1 LVVLTYYFYPEF
13 WFIPLFYL
21 FFIMIKRVIEHFNS
35 KYLIS
40 DEFIQMQT
48 GSFSSELSILKKRNI
63 DSLALN
69 ESWIERKFEVSTLKA
84 LISSKTVHTRIII
97 HLPKTIAINTYDSYA
112 ATEKIK

>member
-1 LVVLTYYFYPEF
+1 MTKSPTESMLLTLIKTSYYLLILVVLTYYFYPVF
-13 WFIPLFYL
+13 LFISLIYL
-21 FFIMIKRVIEHFNS
+21 FFIMIKRIIEHFNS

-69 ESWIERKFEVSTLKA
+69 ESWIERKFDVATLK
-84 LISSKTVHTRIII
+84 
-97 HLPKTIAINTYDSYA
+97 
-112 ATEKIK
+112 

>member
-1 LVVLTYYFYPEF
+1 MLLTLIKPSYFFLILVVLTYYFYPEF

-63 DSLALN
+63 DALD
-69 ESWIERKFEVSTLKA
+69 RKSTRLN
-84 LISSKTVHTRIII
+84 SSHV
-97 HLPKTIAINTYDSYA
+97 AISYA
-112 ATEKIK
+112 VFCLKKKKKN